1 MRSVQL
7 DVTIGLIVVDG
18 VFVGCVT
25 DDVCVCVCVCVCRRN
40 CELGATL
47 ATVYHTQHLTKR
59 VNVHTHED
67 YLNRQSRCQS

>member
-25 DDVCVCVCVCVCRRN
+25 DDVCVCVCVCVD
-40 CELGATL
+40 
-47 ATVYHTQHLTKR
+47 ATVSWARLWQPSTTR
-59 VNVHTHED
+59 
-67 YLNRQSRCQS
+67 SI